1 MIMEKEQ
8 GQVLISLQVYKECI
22 VAMQTLNDIKQITK
36 GWKDGIWF
44 NTDENG
50 IEKYL
55 KIDDDDAM
63 IAIYSLVNK

>member
-1 MIMEKEQ
+1 
-8 GQVLISLQVYKECI
+8 
-22 VAMQTLNDIKQITK
+22 MQTLNDIKQITK